1 MNEEREYLKN
11 YIYNMVNK
19 KEDLIIKYDKKS
31 KDENDS
37 IKSKIEGINK
47 YMNTELP
54 NLYSKIKGR
63 NKNKIIFNN

>member
-1 MNEEREYLKN
+1 MNEEREFLKN

-19 KEDLIIKYDKKS
+19 IEDLIIKHDKKS

>member
-1 MNEEREYLKN
+1 MMNEEREFLKN

-37 IKSKIEGINK
+37 IKSKIDGINK

-63 NKNKIIFNN
+63 KWRK

>member
-1 MNEEREYLKN
+1 MMNEEREFLKN

-19 KEDLIIKYDKKS
+19 KEDLIIKHDKKS

-63 NKNKIIFNN
+63 K

>member
-1 MNEEREYLKN
+1 MKEEREFLKN

-63 NKNKIIFNN
+63 K

>member
-1 MNEEREYLKN
+1 MNEEREFLKN

-37 IKSKIEGINK
+37 IKSKIDGINK

-63 NKNKIIFNN
+63 K

>member
-1 MNEEREYLKN
+1 MNEEREFLKN

-63 NKNKIIFNN
+63 K

>member
-1 MNEEREYLKN
+1 MMNEEREFLKN
-11 YIYNMVNK
+11 YIYNIVNK
-19 KEDLIIKYDKKS
+19 IEDLIIKHDKKS

-63 NKNKIIFNN
+63 KWRK

>member
-1 MNEEREYLKN
+1 MMNEEREFLKN

-63 NKNKIIFNN
+63 K

>member
-1 MNEEREYLKN
+1 MMNEEREFLKN

-63 NKNKIIFNN
+63 KWRK

>member
-1 MNEEREYLKN
+1 MNEEREFLKN

-54 NLYSKIKGR
+54 NLYSKI
-63 NKNKIIFNN
+63 IFSLSSL